1 MAGSPYNIIMRII
14 AKKTLR
20 QFWEKVPSAR
30 QPLLSWHK
38 SAQTAKWKNMAEIK
52 EMFSNASIINATR
65 VVFNIGGNKYRL
77 ICIVRFDKQVIF
89 IRFIGTHKEYD
100 RIKAAEV

>member
-1 MAGSPYNIIMRII
+1 MRII

-20 QFWEKVPSAR
+20 QFWEKNPSAE
-30 QPLLSWHK
+30 QPLLSWYK
-38 SAQTAKWKNMAEIK
+38 SAQTSKWQNMAEIK
-52 EMFSNASIINATR
+52 GMFSSASIINATR

-89 IRFIGTHKEYD
+89 IRFVGTHKEYD
-100 RIKAAEV
+100 RVKAAEV

>member
-1 MAGSPYNIIMRII
+1 MRVI

-20 QFWEKVPSAR
+20 EFWKKHSSAK
-30 QPLLSWHK
+30 QSLLSWYK
-38 SAQTAKWKNMAEIK
+38 VAQTATWQNNAEIK
-52 EMFSNASIINATR
+52 ERFCTVSIISATR

-77 ICIVRFDKQVIF
+77 ICIVRFDKQIIF

-100 RIKAAEV
+100 NVNALEV

>member
-1 MAGSPYNIIMRII
+1 MYNVSMRVI
-14 AKKTLR
+14 AKKALQ
-20 QFWEKVPSAR
+20 QFWEKNPSAK

-38 SAQTAKWKNMAEIK
+38 AAQTMKWQNMAEIK
-52 EMFSNASIINATR
+52 ERFSSASIINATR

-77 ICIVRFDKQVIF
+77 ICIVRFNKQVIF

-100 RIKAAEV
+100 QINAAEV

>member
-1 MAGSPYNIIMRII
+1 MRVI

-20 QFWEKVPSAR
+20 QFWEKNPSAR

-38 SAQTAKWKNMAEIK
+38 AAQTTTWQNMAEIK
-52 EMFSNASIINATR
+52 ERFSSASIINATR

-77 ICIVRFDKQVIF
+77 ICIVRFDKQIIF

-100 RIKAAEV
+100 QINAAEV